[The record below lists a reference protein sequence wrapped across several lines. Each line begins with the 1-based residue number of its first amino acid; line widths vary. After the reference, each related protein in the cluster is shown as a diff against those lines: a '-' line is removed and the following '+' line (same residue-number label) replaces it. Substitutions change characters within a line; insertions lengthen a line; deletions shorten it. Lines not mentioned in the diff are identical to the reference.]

1 MVETEIVTG
10 DVNINLPSGQPFS
23 FVDSI
28 KNIFDGFIEDIMSK
42 DVVALTAIFMSLM
55 LIVAFVAL
63 WKGIQ

>member
-10 DVNINLPSGQPFS
+10 DVNINLPSGLPFS